1 MNRIVA
7 SHYLN
12 RSSSRSHCIFT
23 IYIET
28 RSRVVS
34 NAKYNVSKIN
44 LVDLAGSERIGKTEP
59 EEVGQREAMY
69 INKSLTFLEQVVIAL
84 CDRKRK
90 HVPYRQSKLTHVL
103 SDSIGGRNNTVL
115 IANMWGEESQLEE
128 TVCLFLLGPV
138 ANKYLR
144 LKRDMGMQFAVWL
157 INHFLNAQV

>member
-12 RSSSRSHCIFT
+12 RHSSRSHCVFT
-23 IYIET
+23 LYIET

-34 NAKYNVSKIN
+34 SAKYVVSKIN

-59 EEVGQREAMY
+59 EETGQREAMY

-84 CDRKRK
+84 GDKKRK

-103 SDSIGGRNNTVL
+103 SDAIGGRNSTIL

-128 TVCLFLLGPV
+128 TVCLFLDVGIDLVGT
-138 ANKYLR
+138 
-144 LKRDMGMQFAVWL
+144 
-157 INHFLNAQV
+157 I